1 MEMNMKESKKAKFV
15 TEHELQEKE
24 NQVRLPFKVTQDTR
38 RRFVRV
44 EITSPL
50 YLQRIKGAD
59 GGFWPDGQG
68 QPIAGTILNISLGG
82 VLVDL
87 EHSVKHGDIVTLRF
101 NLQGEV
107 ILQKVLGLVKRSEE
121 SEGKFLTGIE
131 FVDREKLADRLTS
144 AELDVLSDEIDGLDD
159 NVRKV
164 LKNYIEK

>member
-1 MEMNMKESKKAKFV
+1 MKDSKKTKFV
-15 TEHELQEKE
+15 TEHELQDKE
-24 NQVRLPFKVTQDTR
+24 HQVRSPFKVTQDTR
-38 RRFVRV
+38 RSFVRV

-59 GGFWPDGQG
+59 GGFWPEGQG

-87 EHSVKHGDIVTLRF
+87 EHPVKHGDIVTLRF

-107 ILQKVLGLVKRSEE
+107 ILQNVLGLVKRTEE
-121 SEGKFLTGIE
+121 SDGKYLTGVE
-131 FVDREKLADRLTS
+131 FVTREKLTDRLS
-144 AELDVLSDEIDGLDD
+144 NAEIDVLSDEINGFDD

-164 LKNYIEK
+164 LKKYIEK

>member
-1 MEMNMKESKKAKFV
+1 MKDSKKPKFV
-15 TEHELQEKE
+15 TEHEIQEKE
-24 NQVRLPFKVTQDTR
+24 HQVRSPFRVTQDTR

-59 GGFWPDGQG
+59 GGFWPEGQG
-68 QPIAGTILNISLGG
+68 QPIAGSILNISLGG

-87 EHSVKHGDIVTLRF
+87 ENPVFAGDIVTLRF

-107 ILQKVLGLVKRSEE
+107 ILQNVLGLVKRSEE
-121 SEGKFLTGIE
+121 SEGKFLTGVE
-131 FVDREKLADRLTS
+131 FVTRENLSDRMTS
-144 AELDVLSDEIDGLDD
+144 AELEVLSDDIDGFDD

-164 LKNYIEK
+164 LKKYIEK

>member
-1 MEMNMKESKKAKFV
+1 MKESKKTKFV
-15 TEHELQEKE
+15 TEHDVSGKVEEI
-24 NQVRLPFKVTQDTR
+24 RSPFRVTQDTR

-50 YLQRIKGAD
+50 YLQRIKSVD
-59 GGFWPDGQG
+59 GGFWPEGKG

-87 EHSVKHGDIVTLRF
+87 EDRVQHGDIVTLRF

-107 ILQKVLGLVKRSEE
+107 ILQNVLGLVKRSEE
-121 SEGKFLTGIE
+121 SEGKYLTGVE
-131 FVDREKLADRLTS
+131 FVDREKLADKLTA
-144 AELDVLSDEIDGLDD
+144 AEIELLSDEINGFDD

-164 LKNYIEK
+164 LQKYVSKE